1 MLLAII
7 LSLLLISNWLLTIT
21 LVYVPLN
28 LIFWLQSLVYWG
40 LALLILAFLAW
51 CVGED

>member
-7 LSLLLISNWLLTIT
+7 LGLLLISNWLLTIT
-21 LVYVPLN
+21 LVFVPLN
-28 LIFWLQSLVYWG
+28 FIFRLQSLAYWG

-51 CVGED
+51 CIGED

>member
-7 LSLLLISNWLLTIT
+7 LGLLLISNWLLTTTVVFI
-21 LVYVPLN
+21 PLN
-28 LIFWLQSLVYWG
+28 FIFWLQSLAYWG